1 MVPPCMRVQARGGC
15 GPDESPVI
23 DEEEK
28 LMRQTCCRVTDEET
42 SFFFFV
48 TVSCRKH
55 DIPPAWKQKP
65 LNKSKMMFFFP
76 LAASRPLCSCQLT
89 CPNGYLCQRALH
101 AEIPGSQTSLDQLN
115 PCLQKPSDNN
125 CGC

>member
-42 SFFFFV
+42 SFFF
-48 TVSCRKH
+48 
-55 DIPPAWKQKP
+55 
-65 LNKSKMMFFFP
+65 
-76 LAASRPLCSCQLT
+76 LCYGLLPET
-89 CPNGYLCQRALH
+89 
-101 AEIPGSQTSLDQLN
+101 
-115 PCLQKPSDNN
+115 
-125 CGC
+125 